1 MPSGVI
7 VAAAAG
13 ALPAEPPTHH
23 TRRHTA
29 WQLLVQARSCAAMGS
44 PLYAHLL
51 ERAAADCEEHGPTWS
66 VLRSHVAPGRGDAL
80 ALRFMAAVHRLVLE
94 GRAPRLT
101 GFYPSVGGSGAVD
114 GAWEAFRA
122 TLEDHDEDLAPL
134 VARRCQTNE
143 VGRSAALLVG
153 LFTVARDTGL
163 PLRLREVGASA
174 GLNLRCD
181 HFRVGGGG
189 VAVGDPDSP
198 VDLSSHWRRPPPWTP
213 APLEV
218 VDRRGCDLA
227 PVDPATEDGRLT
239 LTASVWADQGD
250 RHARLRGALELARQ
264 VPAGVDQASLDRW
277 TRVQLAEP
285 RDGVA
290 TVVLHSVV
298 LEYLDDPARTA
309 FVSTLRDAGA
319 RATPDRPLA
328 WVRLEPLSRLR
339 HHGVQVDLWP
349 QGTSRTLARCGAHGT
364 DVVWLDDD
372 NGTAHG

>member
-1 MPSGVI
+1 
-7 VAAAAG
+7 
-13 ALPAEPPTHH
+13 
-23 TRRHTA
+23 
-29 WQLLVQARSCAAMGS
+29 
-44 PLYAHLL
+44 
-51 ERAAADCEEHGPTWS
+51 
-66 VLRSHVAPGRGDAL
+66 
-80 ALRFMAAVHRLVLE
+80 
-94 GRAPRLT
+94 
-101 GFYPSVGGSGAVD
+101 
-114 GAWEAFRA
+114 
-122 TLEDHDEDLAPL
+122 
-134 VARRCQTNE
+134 
-143 VGRSAALLVG
+143 
-153 LFTVARDTGL
+153 
-163 PLRLREVGASA
+163 
-174 GLNLRCD
+174 
-181 HFRVGGGG
+181 
-189 VAVGDPDSP
+189 
-198 VDLSSHWRRPPPWTP
+198 
-213 APLEV
+213 
-218 VDRRGCDLA
+218 
-227 PVDPATEDGRLT
+227 VDPATDDGRLT

-309 FVSTLRDAGA
+309 FVSTLREAGA